1 MYVDPLSTAEGRVVS
16 HLLLRLPFPLEP
28 MAVYLEKNT
37 GLGVSACELESVGGS
52 YLRAS
57 PQQGLFRKVYLG
69 TLPTEHLE

>member
-1 MYVDPLSTAEGRVVS
+1 
-16 HLLLRLPFPLEP
+16 

-57 PQQGLFRKVYLG
+57 PQQGLFRRVYLG
-69 TLPTEHLE
+69 ALPMERLE